1 MNYPVRVTHCISL
14 LKSIERY
21 AQSRVY
27 KIDKDYYIEVDTI
40 EEHHLIMQLHKQ
52 QELSIKTLNKLS
64 EL

>member
-27 KIDKDYYIEVDTI
+27 KIGKDYYIEVDTI
-40 EEHHLIMQLHKQ
+40 EEHHLIMQLNKR
-52 QELSIKTLNKLS
+52 QELSIKTLNKLN